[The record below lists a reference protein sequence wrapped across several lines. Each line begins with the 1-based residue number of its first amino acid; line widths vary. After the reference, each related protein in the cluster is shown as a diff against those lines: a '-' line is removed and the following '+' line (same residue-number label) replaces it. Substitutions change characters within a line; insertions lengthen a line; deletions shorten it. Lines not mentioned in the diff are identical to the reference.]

1 MSEIKLLPCPFCGG
15 ELTTYAEKKGWTS
28 ATGNILKYGSM
39 CKTVN
44 CFVTPAIHDTKD
56 EAIKQANTRKP
67 MERMVIRLETVIG
80 CELHLLRLKEK
91 ILQIVKE
98 EGGIE

>member
-15 ELTTYAEKKGWTS
+15 EAEIEEDYS
-28 ATGNILKYGSM
+28 YGYGLLFSYKPH
-39 CKTVN
+39 CSQCGCSIGLFSDKT
-44 CFVTPAIHDTKD
+44 
-56 EAIKQANTRKP
+56 EAITKWNTRKP
-67 MERMVIRLETVIG
+67 MERIVRRLETIIG
-80 CELHLLRLKEK
+80 CELHLSCLKEK